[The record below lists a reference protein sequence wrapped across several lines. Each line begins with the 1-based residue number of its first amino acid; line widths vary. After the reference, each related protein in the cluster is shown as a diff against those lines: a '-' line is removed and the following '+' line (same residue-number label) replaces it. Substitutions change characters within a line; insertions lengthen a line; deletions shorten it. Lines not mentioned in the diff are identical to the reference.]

1 MTSLVTMTTTPAKET
16 LFHVLSNGLC
26 EMFLAVSIDFM
37 YFFLDFLTF
46 FYKEP
51 VLNVPEISLSSTS
64 NFETQHEMSTNPH
77 WTIDRSSPRRQK
89 RLLDFAKCYV
99 CSSLKSSLFT
109 REHVQ
114 HHIS

>member
-26 EMFLAVSIDFM
+26 EMFLAGSIDFI

-51 VLNVPEISLSSTS
+51 VLNVPEYMLILKLSLKIYPAA
-64 NFETQHEMSTNPH
+64 NLIMTN
-77 WTIDRSSPRRQK
+77 
-89 RLLDFAKCYV
+89 RLLN
-99 CSSLKSSLFT
+99 
-109 REHVQ
+109 
-114 HHIS
+114 HIKNIQIVGLVIN